1 MSSSTGPILTAG
13 AITWANTVLLGG
25 NQTTGLVAQ
34 DLFTQSVRI
43 GIGTGLAAGILY
55 GVERLSGDLA
65 TALAWAAVVTV
76 LFVRVPPDSNNP
88 TPLERALSLV

>member
-1 MSSSTGPILTAG
+1 MSRSTGPILTAG
-13 AITWANTVLLGG
+13 AITWANTVLLGD
-25 NQTTGLVAQ
+25 APE
-34 DLFTQSVRI
+34 DLFTASARV
-43 GIGTGLAAGILY
+43 GIATGLAAGILF

-76 LFVRVPPDSNNP
+76 LFVRVPPSSNNP